1 MSERLYSFKDIAD
14 ILGRDLSSVKRRANK
29 ENWPYTEEATLGGRR
44 RLFAADGLPA
54 SVRKALEA
62 QLAVELL
69 GGSALQLTQRSLAL
83 PDQNL
88 NQRQREAAD
97 ARATV
102 INAIEAMNAQG
113 ITKEAAMTSLL
124 TQAALG
130 TLAEQS
136 PVLDKALRLAK
147 DSRGRGTSAY
157 PSVRSLKRWLSPK
170 TKSLAPKGKQALQ
183 IPEWANDFLPHWQLP
198 EKPTV
203 EHAYR
208 NFVAAWQGEQAPPS
222 IHAVRRL
229 LTKLGSVS
237 RERGR
242 MGPREIKNIMPF
254 VRRSFDQLLPG
265 DIYSADG
272 HTFDTEVSHPLHGR
286 PFKPEITTFIDIA
299 TRRAV
304 GYSVDLAESSLAVL
318 DALIDSCKKAIPAI
332 LYVDNGSGYCNA
344 LLKDQSTGV
353 LARLG
358 ANVTHS
364 LPYNSQARGVIERVH
379 QTLWVDGAK
388 ALPGYIGKDMDREAA
403 LMHHRLSRKAI
414 KENGKTHL
422 LGWDA
427 FVAFCDSRMA
437 FYNSKPHASLPKITD
452 AQGRRRNM
460 TPDECWQWHTEQGW
474 QAETLTQEQAAHV
487 FRPQVT
493 RTVRRGEVRLMNNI
507 YFSHDLTEFHDDEVA
522 VAFDIHDP
530 QWVWVYDIAEQRLIC
545 KAEWNANQAHYMP
558 MSYVEQSRDKRAA
571 ARVKRLEDK
580 LEEVH
585 AERRGNLAMQ
595 HSDPMTI
602 PLVGNI
608 QKIREQAP
616 APVPAEAPAGQ
627 RTVFSDMRPQQ
638 RFALHQQY
646 ASGELAIPDDH
657 RMWFERYPNTREYR
671 AMQQREEERYG

>member
-1 MSERLYSFKDIAD
+1 MKQWFTAHDIAD
-14 ILGRDLSSVKRRANK
+14 ALGVAHSTITRRAQKEGWEQQKRLGR
-29 ENWPYTEEATLGGRR
+29 GGGSE
-44 RLFAADGLPA
+44 FNIACLPVNA
-54 SVRKALEA
+54 QKALEA
-62 QLAVELL
+62 KVARDLLATNQQRVIKHAP
-69 GGSALQLTQRSLAL
+69 ALPEQNLTQR
-83 PDQNL
+83 
-88 NQRQREAAD
+88 QRQAAD

-102 INAIEAMNAQG
+102 IHAIEAMNAQG
-113 ITKEAAMTSLL
+113 ITKEAAMTTLL
-124 TQAALG
+124 SQATLG
-130 TLAEQS
+130 SLAEQN

-147 DSRGRGTSAY
+147 DGRGRGNSPY
-157 PSVRSLKRWLSPK
+157 PSVRSLKRWLSPS
-170 TKSLAPKGKQALQ
+170 TKSLAPKSKQPLS
-183 IPEWANDFLPHWQLP
+183 IPDWANDFLPHWQLP
-198 EKPTV
+198 EKPSV

-208 NFVAAWQGEQAPPS
+208 NFIAQWPHNDAPPS

-229 LTKLGSVS
+229 LKKLGTVT

-254 VRRSFDQLLPG
+254 VRRSFDQLQPG

-388 ALPGYIGKDMDREAA
+388 ALPGYLGKDMDREAA
-403 LMHHRLSRKAI
+403 LMHHKLSRKAL

-422 LGWDA
+422 LAWDT
-427 FVAFCDSRMA
+427 FIAFCDSRINY
-437 FYNSKPHASLPKITD
+437 YNSKPHASLPKFTD
-452 AQGRRRNM
+452 PQGRRRNM
-460 TPDECWQWHTEQGW
+460 TPAECWQWHQHQGW
-474 QAETLTQEQAAHV
+474 EAQTLTQEQAAHV

-507 YFSHDLTEFHDDEVA
+507 YFSHDLTEFHDEEVA

-530 QWVWVYDIAEQRLIC
+530 QWVWIYDIADQRLIS
-545 KAEWNANQAHYMP
+545 KAEWNANRTDYMP

-571 ARVKRLEDK
+571 ARAKRLENK

-595 HSDPMTI
+595 HTSDTTI

-608 QKIREQAP
+608 QQLRQRAP
-616 APVPAEAPAGQ
+616 QPLVAEPPAGQ
-627 RTVFSDMRPQQ
+627 HTVFSTMQPSQ
-638 RFALHQQY
+638 RYALHQQY
-646 ASGELAIPDDH
+646 ANGTQAIPDDH
-657 RMWFERYPNTREYR
+657 QSWYQRYPSTREYR
-671 AMQQREEERYG
+671 AMQQRENERYG

>member
-1 MSERLYSFKDIAD
+1 MKQWFTAHEIAD
-14 ILGRDLSSVKRRANK
+14 ALGVAHSTINRRAQKEGWEQQKRLGR
-29 ENWPYTEEATLGGRR
+29 GGGSE
-44 RLFAADGLPA
+44 FNIACLPP
-54 SVRKALEA
+54 SDQKALEA
-62 QLAVELL
+62 KVARDLLAASQHRPLVKH
-69 GGSALQLTQRSLAL
+69 TPAL
-83 PDQNL
+83 PDQTL
-88 NQRQREAAD
+88 TERQRQAAD

-102 INAIEAMNAQG
+102 IQAIEAMNAQG
-113 ITKEAAMTSLL
+113 ITKEAAMTTLL
-124 TQAALG
+124 SQAALG
-130 TLAEQS
+130 NLAEQN

-147 DSRGRGTSAY
+147 DRRGRSNSPY
-157 PSVRSLKRWLSPK
+157 PSVRSLKRWLSPS
-170 TKSLAPKGKQALQ
+170 TQSLAPKTKKPLSV
-183 IPEWANDFLPHWQLP
+183 PDWANDFLPHWQLP
-198 EKPTV
+198 EKPSV

-208 NFVAAWQGEQAPPS
+208 NFVANWARNDAPPS

-229 LTKLGSVS
+229 LKKLGTVS

-254 VRRSFDQLLPG
+254 VRRAFDQLLPA

-318 DALIDSCKKAIPAI
+318 DALIDSCQKAIPAI

-358 ANVTHS
+358 TNVTHS

-388 ALPGYIGKDMDREAA
+388 ALPGYLGKDMDREAA

-422 LGWDA
+422 IAWDT

-437 FYNSKPHASLPKITD
+437 FYNNKPHASLPKITD

-460 TPDECWQWHTEQGW
+460 TPNECWQTHAQQGW
-474 QAETLTQEQAAHV
+474 EAQTLTQEQAAHV

-507 YFSHDLTEFHDDEVA
+507 YFSHDLTEFHDEEVA

-530 QWVWVYDIAEQRLIC
+530 QWVWVYAIDDQRLIC
-545 KAEWNANQAHYMP
+545 KAEWNANRADYMP
-558 MSYVEQSRDKRAA
+558 MSYVEQARDKRAT
-571 ARVKRLEDK
+571 ARAKRLEHK

-585 AERRGNLAMQ
+585 AERRGTLALQ

-616 APVPAEAPAGQ
+616 APLQAEAPAGH
-627 RTVFSDMRPQQ
+627 RTVFSTMQPAQ

-646 ASGELAIPDDH
+646 SSGELAIPHDH
-657 RMWFERYPNTREYR
+657 RMWFERYPNTREYK
-671 AMQQREEERYG
+671 AMQRKEERYG